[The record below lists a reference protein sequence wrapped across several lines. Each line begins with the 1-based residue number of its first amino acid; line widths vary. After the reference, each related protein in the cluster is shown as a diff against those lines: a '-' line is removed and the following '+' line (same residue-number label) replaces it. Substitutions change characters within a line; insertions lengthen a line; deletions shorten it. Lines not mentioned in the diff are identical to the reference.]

1 MFNLNTT
8 HFIRN
13 VTGITIPKVVYQ
25 IMYFLLSLRTHHLW
39 YVIMI
44 ETNIILYKLLCIPC
58 NNFLYILSN
67 ISAEESLANNM
78 KSIVQNVVIGVR
90 CVGRIN
96 VMVLFCKNIDAV
108 HLIRYTKY
116 LKSTKKLVA
125 KSWFLYSSK
134 NLFFFFFFWK
144 THNILILMIRV
155 SSLST

>member
-1 MFNLNTT
+1 
-8 HFIRN
+8 
-13 VTGITIPKVVYQ
+13 
-25 IMYFLLSLRTHHLW
+25 
-39 YVIMI
+39 MI